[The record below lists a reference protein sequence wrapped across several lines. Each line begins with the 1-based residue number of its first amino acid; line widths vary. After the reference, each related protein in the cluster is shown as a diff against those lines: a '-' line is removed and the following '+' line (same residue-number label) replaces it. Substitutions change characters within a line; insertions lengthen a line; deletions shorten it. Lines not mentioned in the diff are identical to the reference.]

1 MKKNKKK
8 KLFVG
13 GLLGTAG
20 QMAGGGLSMDDGSL
34 MSSAAGT
41 IGMINPAIGAGMAV
55 VGGIQKHK
63 AQKKA
68 MESFYEKRNLQWSQD
83 HAATEPT
90 LPTFQFGGDMM
101 DNADVVGGGRL
112 EKISPDAVE
121 VKANNPSKTDSVELD
136 QAFVDHNEIIDKKDR
151 VFSDSLKTPSGR
163 TVAKEAKRLEK
174 MKSKNDRFA
183 AANSRIDEKLD
194 ELFNY
199 QERLNK
205 ARLKPTFAF
214 GGAIPPEDPIKP
226 PVKGT
231 SIKGP
236 QYTPFDPNAVPA
248 QQEMVAQNN
257 LGIAQRFK
265 NRLTGPQGNLIPTGD
280 TEVTAIMNPQAS
292 HSAYQQP
299 GGGRRIY
306 ETVDPQ
312 TIMKADSTINASRQF
327 LFPKKKLNDGGFLPK
342 PFKFDFDPEAAQ
354 IDPRALF
361 QKQQQPFD
369 FGSVDLNPDGTQG
382 KVDLTGGNPAN
393 TNWSFTQPGMT
404 GVGTMSSNPQSTGP
418 NLKKIGG
425 IAGQF
430 GPDLIN
436 AALTTRMKKLKA
448 PAKESRVFLDR
459 INANDQ
465 LASNARQATNTN
477 ALIKNTTA
485 NASQALNNIGSVA
498 AKRMYADNQVRG
510 EVNRQNADIQAREA
524 MINSSIGA
532 RNTERTN
539 AKNAADV
546 EFQNAKLSS
555 LSQVSSSI
563 GEKFMRSKQEANV
576 KDLAYAQLDVLKKKY
591 EDSGVYDRALE
602 ERLKALEDQ
611 QNGVKPKKKYGGKM
625 KNGRKC

>member
-1 MKKNKKK
+1 
-8 KLFVG
+8 
-13 GLLGTAG
+13 
-20 QMAGGGLSMDDGSL
+20 
-34 MSSAAGT
+34 
-41 IGMINPAIGAGMAV
+41 
-55 VGGIQKHK
+55 
-63 AQKKA
+63 
-68 MESFYEKRNLQWSQD
+68 
-83 HAATEPT
+83 
-90 LPTFQFGGDMM
+90 
-101 DNADVVGGGRL
+101 
-112 EKISPDAVE
+112 
-121 VKANNPSKTDSVELD
+121 
-136 QAFVDHNEIIDKKDR
+136 
-151 VFSDSLKTPSGR
+151 
-163 TVAKEAKRLEK
+163 
-174 MKSKNDRFA
+174 
-183 AANSRIDEKLD
+183 
-194 ELFNY
+194 
-199 QERLNK
+199 
-205 ARLKPTFAF
+205 
-214 GGAIPPEDPIKP
+214 
-226 PVKGT
+226 
-231 SIKGP
+231 
-236 QYTPFDPNAVPA
+236 
-248 QQEMVAQNN
+248 
-257 LGIAQRFK
+257 
-265 NRLTGPQGNLIPTGD
+265 
-280 TEVTAIMNPQAS
+280 
-292 HSAYQQP
+292 
-299 GGGRRIY
+299 
-306 ETVDPQ
+306 
-312 TIMKADSTINASRQF
+312 
-327 LFPKKKLNDGGFLPK
+327 
-342 PFKFDFDPEAAQ
+342 
-354 IDPRALF
+354 
-361 QKQQQPFD
+361 
-369 FGSVDLNPDGTQG
+369 
-382 KVDLTGGNPAN
+382 
-393 TNWSFTQPGMT
+393 MT